1 MEFKITRRRKRCRSS
16 TFRRR
21 RLNRICRCDFEVSL
35 SCSRLARYRTRQ
47 WWFAPGECKA
57 FSFFNSPFDAFCIA
71 LVKGECASFVFTP
84 AAVVG
89 MQACLMCDQDHSR
102 SERTVTT
109 GVTRRVPVVPDPDKI
124 LCVGINYMTH
134 VKETGREIPTKPMFF
149 TRFAD
154 SQTAHNASI
163 IRPAASHKLDFEGE
177 LAVVIGRRARYVKAA
192 DAFEYVAGYSC
203 YNDGSVRDWQRHTIQ
218 FTPGKNFPST
228 GGFGP
233 WLVTADEVGDPSQ
246 LSLVTRLNGEVV
258 QQAPLND
265 LIFDIASLIEYCS
278 TFTVLRPGDV
288 IITGTTGGVGAFR
301 EPPLWMKPGDIVEV
315 EISKIGVLKNTI
327 VDERP

>member
-1 MEFKITRRRKRCRSS
+1 MKLVS
-16 TFRRR
+16 FRQADRNSFGVALEQGIIDLAPFAADVGATLKEALAR
-21 RLNRICRCDFEVSL
+21 NSL
-35 SCSRLARYRTRQ
+35 SAIETIARETHTMLP
-47 WWFAPGECKA
+47 W
-57 FSFFNSPFDAFCIA
+57 
-71 LVKGECASFVFTP
+71 
-84 AAVVG
+84 
-89 MQACLMCDQDHSR
+89 
-102 SERTVTT
+102 SEVQLL
-109 GVTRRVPVVPDPDKI
+109 PVVPDPDKI

-265 LIFDIASLIEYCS
+265 LIFDIPSLIEYCS